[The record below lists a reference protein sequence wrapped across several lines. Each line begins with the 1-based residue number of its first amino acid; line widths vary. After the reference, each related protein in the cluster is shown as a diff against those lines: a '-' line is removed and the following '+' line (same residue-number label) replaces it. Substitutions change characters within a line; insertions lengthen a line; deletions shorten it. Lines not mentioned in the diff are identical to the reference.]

1 MQKYVTTLKKFWK
14 HFRAFFP
21 SPLPLTPAAHT
32 AWASEIL
39 DLGGFPDNSSFRHAL
54 ATMVMHLPQLTTYKS
69 KVFFVWNLKRSIANQ
84 TAYQVM
90 TDIKEATKNEQS
102 VQERE
107 VQETAK

>member
-1 MQKYVTTLKKFWK
+1 MKYFQVFRRFLTKA
-14 HFRAFFP
+14 RAFFP
-21 SPLPLTPAAHT
+21 SALPLTPADHT

-39 DLGGFPDNSSFRHAL
+39 ELGGFPDNSSFRHAL

-69 KVFFVWNLKRSIANQ
+69 KVWFVWNLKRSIANQ

-107 VQETAK
+107 VQETSK